1 MRIDKYLWSI
11 RLFKTRSLATVA
23 CNEEKVKLNEGF
35 TKASK
40 EIHTGD
46 IVAVKVPP
54 IWRTYEVLEIPKSR
68 VGAKLVP
75 NYVIETTDNESLKE
89 LEMIRLLNSENRT
102 IGIVGRPTKRHR
114 RNLDKFK
121 DL

>member
-11 RLFKTRSLATVA
+11 RLFKTRSLATFS

-40 EIHTGD
+40 EIHAGD
-46 IVAVKVPP
+46 VIALKAPP
-54 IWRTYEVLEIPKSR
+54 VWRTFEILATPKSR

-75 NYVIETTDNESLKE
+75 DYMIETTDEESLKE
-89 LEMIRLLNSENRT
+89 IEMIRLLNSENRT